1 MGGSCR
7 HLCGIFEQQFFLIMN
22 IFAPVSSLMT
32 DHKHLVTVSPD
43 ESLSKV
49 KEIFDAHKFHHIP
62 VVHFREIVGMVSRTD
77 FEYFMG
83 GASHYE
89 EDRYVNELRL
99 QKTKV
104 DEIMTKRLG
113 KVAPDDRINVALE
126 VFLVNRF
133 HALPVVEEGELVGI
147 ITPFDI
153 MTALSKQVP
162 SDSSLVYEDNN

>member
-1 MGGSCR
+1 
-7 HLCGIFEQQFFLIMN
+7 MN